1 VPGYEKGAVEGGP
14 PLIEVD
20 RVEPAEEDAA
30 GGRDVNRDGVVDGAD
45 GEAAAAISDAARSA
59 SEKSERREL
68 PATGGPALVPG
79 AAIALLLALV
89 AGLYAR
95 RNLL

>member
-1 VPGYEKGAVEGGP
+1 MPGYEKGAVEGGP

-20 RVEPAEEDAA
+20 RVEPAAEDA
-30 GGRDVNRDGVVDGAD
+30 GGRDVNRDGTVDGAD

-59 SEKSERREL
+59 SEKSERPEL
-68 PATGGPALVPG
+68 PATGGPALMPG
-79 AAIALLLALV
+79 AAVALLLALV
-89 AGLYAR
+89 ATLYAR